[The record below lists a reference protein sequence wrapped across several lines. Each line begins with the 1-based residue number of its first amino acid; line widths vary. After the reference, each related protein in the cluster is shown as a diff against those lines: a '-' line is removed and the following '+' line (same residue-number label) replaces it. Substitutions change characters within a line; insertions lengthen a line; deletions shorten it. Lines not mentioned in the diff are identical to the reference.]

1 MGCLVPGC
9 EVAVSGSVSVE
20 TVQAQLLF
28 LFMAWQ
34 LIGLLGSVQVRL
46 WVRIPGMY
54 RCFK

>member
-1 MGCLVPGC
+1 MFGAGC

-34 LIGLLGSVQVRL
+34 LIGLLGSA
-46 WVRIPGMY
+46 
-54 RCFK
+54 

>member
-34 LIGLLGSVQVRL
+34 LIGLLGSAQVRL
-46 WVRIPGMY
+46 WVCIPGMY